1 MKKNE
6 RRFDFLKEEKWSKLS
21 KQDFKNLMSYKGTYS
36 HLVRSERKIEEYERK
51 ISDLKDKINEYHDT
65 LSDKNHFIDHL
76 RDMYYFGISVVKVG
90 GKYFNMSINR
100 RGRTPKNISLGREE
114 VIVDHLI
121 KYYKG
126 RRSKLKEIRSD
137 WKGFLKSDQ
146 ELYDRIL
153 DMILEDNEKFQGKTI
168 NRKNLFPLDTS
179 KSTD

>member
-6 RRFDFLKEEKWSKLS
+6 RRFDFLKEEKWKKLS

-100 RGRTPKNISLGREE
+100 RGRTPKNISLGKED
-114 VIVDHLI
+114 VIVDHLL

-126 RRSKLKEIRSD
+126 RRSKIKEIKDD

-153 DMILEDNEKFQGKTI
+153 DMILEDNEKFQGMTI
-168 NRKNLFPLDTS
+168 NRNVLFPLKS
-179 KSTD
+179 KKSTK

>member
-6 RRFDFLKEEKWSKLS
+6 RRFDFLKEEKWKKLS

-36 HLVRSERKIEEYERK
+36 HLVRSERKIEEYEKK
-51 ISDLKDKINEYHDT
+51 ISDLKVKIQDYHET

-100 RGRTPKNISLGREE
+100 RGRTPKNISLGKED
-114 VIVDHLI
+114 VIVDHLL

-126 RRSKLKEIRSD
+126 RRSKIKEIKDD

-153 DMILEDNEKFQGKTI
+153 DMILEDNEKFQGMTI
-168 NRKNLFPLDTS
+168 NRKVLFPLDTP
-179 KSTD
+179 KTTE